1 MEAVWKNED
10 MAAYIRH
17 QSRRAEESREKLLGN
32 AFQDFEAFHAC
43 IRAYTLA
50 KYLLPEDDTE
60 DSIDALAAKSVSLQ
74 MNIPEEILS
83 RSDRP
88 AGCTK
93 ATAVADKKIL
103 LILSVCKVRG
113 IRLQPKE
120 APYIQTVRQLA
131 QRLWKG

>member
-10 MAAYIRH
+10 MAAYIRY
-17 QSRRAEESREKLLGN
+17 QSQRAEESRKKLLGN
-32 AFQDFEAFHAC
+32 AFQDFEAFYAC

-88 AGCTK
+88 SGCTK

-120 APYIQTVRQLA
+120 APSIQTVRQLA